1 MLKRTDDL
9 WDFRPEGSR
18 IAQERHYLPAFYS
31 IRCIAHEELV
41 KILLAALTI
50 PSVHAYVDQGSTD
63 LYIGLG
69 LVGLSA
75 SVLQCVPCAC
85 PTTSQT
91 IADWQ

>member
-1 MLKRTDDL
+1 MLKRMDDL
-9 WDFRPEGSR
+9 WGFRPEGSR
-18 IAQERHYLPAFYS
+18 RAQERHHLPAFYG
-31 IRCIAHEELV
+31 IGCIAHEELV
-41 KILLAALTI
+41 KILLAAFII
-50 PSVHAYVDQGSTD
+50 PSVHAYVDQCNTD

-75 SVLQCVPCAC
+75 SVLQCVPCAY